1 MTNVQTRPTG
11 AAGAAEADVLQ
22 VSPRPL
28 AGRLDSLSR
37 MLSRRIDG
45 ITAQHNMSADH
56 WYALDVIV
64 RQDGVAMNHLA
75 RALSVAAPTL
85 TKYVDK
91 LAVNAY
97 VFRLADPGDRRK
109 VLVHAS
115 SRGAS
120 VHQELLGTIAAT
132 EAEALGMFAA
142 RDRQALERM
151 LNHYGKQAEDFTSQ

>member
-1 MTNVQTRPTG
+1 MTNVQTKSTG
-11 AAGAAEADVLQ
+11 AVGAAEADVLQ

-45 ITAQHNMSADH
+45 ITAQYNMSADH

-91 LAVNAY
+91 LAVHAY

-151 LNHYGKQAEDFTSQ
+151 LNRYGKQAEDYTSQ

>member
-1 MTNVQTRPTG
+1 
-11 AAGAAEADVLQ
+11 
-22 VSPRPL
+22 
-28 AGRLDSLSR
+28 
-37 MLSRRIDG
+37 
-45 ITAQHNMSADH
+45 
-56 WYALDVIV
+56 
-64 RQDGVAMNHLA
+64 LA

-115 SRGAS
+115 SRGTS

-132 EAEALGMFAA
+132 EAEVLGMFAA